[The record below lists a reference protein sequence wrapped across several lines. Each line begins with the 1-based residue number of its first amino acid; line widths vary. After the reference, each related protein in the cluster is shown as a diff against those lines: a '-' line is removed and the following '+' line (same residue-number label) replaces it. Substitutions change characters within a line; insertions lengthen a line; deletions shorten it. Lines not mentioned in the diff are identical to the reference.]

1 MLAVNG
7 YRWLMLARDHGTAHR
22 SRNATAPTD
31 AYPSDHQHPCV
42 IHASYQDCAPP
53 PLHHSR
59 ASALI
64 WNGWRDPRLSPQ
76 IAQGIGKP
84 SRQLQEQGM
93 DLSDELKLAAVKAM
107 QVAHP

>member
-1 MLAVNG
+1 MQ
-7 YRWLMLARDHGTAHR
+7 
-22 SRNATAPTD
+22 AT
-31 AYPSDHQHPCV
+31 S
-42 IHASYQDCAPP
+42 DCAP

-64 WNGWRDPRLSPQ
+64 WNGWRDQQYERLSPQ

-107 QVAHP
+107 QVVHP